1 MKRKVI
7 VSITFV
13 VLLCSIVLCV
23 INQKKAPF
31 IEGVIVEKNERFFTI
46 ETDIQEKIVCTLPK
60 EYDYQDISL
69 GDNIRVYYK
78 GEILETSPAR
88 IKNVKEIKKILG
100 IVAGVV
106 GIISVIVGVALKMNN
121 NAIAIIGGV
130 DGPTSVFVAGKLNSV
145 LVSILLIAIG
155 VVMLIVAII
164 FYLKRKR

>member
-1 MKRKVI
+1 M
-7 VSITFV
+7 
-13 VLLCSIVLCV
+13 
-23 INQKKAPF
+23 
-31 IEGVIVEKNERFFTI
+31 
-46 ETDIQEKIVCTLPK
+46 
-60 EYDYQDISL
+60 
-69 GDNIRVYYK
+69 
-78 GEILETSPAR
+78 
-88 IKNVKEIKKILG
+88 KKILG

-130 DGPTSVFVAGKLNSV
+130 DGPTSLFVAGKLNSV

>member
-1 MKRKVI
+1 MKKNKI
-7 VSITFV
+7 VNKIGILVLAVMLSILSSIT
-13 VLLCSIVLCV
+13 VLASEPEEAELG
-23 INQKKAPF
+23 P
-31 IEGVIVEKNERFFTI
+31 R
-46 ETDIQEKIVCTLPK
+46 
-60 EYDYQDISL
+60 QDISKNL
-69 GDNIRVYYK
+69 TT
-78 GEILETSPAR
+78 GEITVNEIPANLN
-88 IKNVKEIKKILG
+88 KNSSDVMEPFIPVG

-164 FYLKRKR
+164 FYFLKKK